1 MADPSL
7 FRLRVVFSKAGRL
20 CQLSHLEIAR
30 TLERI
35 VRRADLP
42 YAVTQGFS
50 PHMKISFGSAL
61 PVGVGGTCE
70 FFDLFL
76 VSYVRPSEALEA
88 FRQASP
94 ADLAP
99 LSCSYV
105 AASAPA
111 ASVAFP
117 VSTYEACFDGDAQQ
131 LALPE
136 KITVVRKK
144 KEKTLV
150 VGDYLVGPVERD
162 GRTIR
167 FSLEAKPTGSLRP
180 DALIREALRRYPS
193 LVLTSLTRI
202 QQADASG
209 NVVFAD

>member
-7 FRLRVVFSKAGRL
+7 FRLRVVFAKSGRL

-35 VRRADLP
+35 VRRAQLP
-42 YAVTQGFS
+42 YAITQGFS

-61 PVGVGGTCE
+61 PVGVGGSRE

-76 VSYVRPSEALEA
+76 TSYMNANAALQQLQ
-88 FRQASP
+88 QASP
-94 ADLAP
+94 ADLMP
-99 LSCSYV
+99 ETCFYV

-117 VSTYEACFDGDAQQ
+117 VSTYEAQ
-131 LALPE
+131 LSGPAADVQLPE
-136 KITVVRKK
+136 AITVIRKK
-144 KEKTLV
+144 KEKTLQV
-150 VGDYLVGPVERD
+150 AEYLAGPVERE
-162 GRTIR
+162 GNLLR

-180 DALIREALRRYPS
+180 DALMREALSNRDD
-193 LVLTSLTRI
+193 LVLVSLTRVE
-202 QQADASG
+202 QADGDG
-209 NVVFAD
+209 NSVVS

>member
-7 FRLRVVFSKAGRL
+7 FRLRVVFAKSGRL

-35 VRRADLP
+35 VRRAQLP
-42 YAVTQGFS
+42 YAITQGFS

-61 PVGVGGTCE
+61 PVGVGGTRE

-76 VSYVRPSEALEA
+76 TSYMNAEAALQQLQ
-88 FRQASP
+88 QASP
-94 ADLAP
+94 ADLMP
-99 LSCSYV
+99 ETCFYV

-117 VSTYEACFDGDAQQ
+117 VSTYEAQ
-131 LALPE
+131 LSGPAADVQLPE
-136 KITVVRKK
+136 AITVIRKK
-144 KEKTLV
+144 KEKTLQV
-150 VGDYLVGPVERD
+150 AEYLAGPVERE
-162 GRTIR
+162 GNLLR

-180 DALIREALRRYPS
+180 DALIREALS
-193 LVLTSLTRI
+193 NCDDLVLVSLTRVE
-202 QQADASG
+202 QADGDG
-209 NVVFAD
+209 NLVVS